1 MNKIFGLG
9 IAVVVTIAVL
19 AIFRDQ
25 ITSIATGLF
34 DMFKAAVGI

>member
-25 ITSIATGLF
+25 VTQIATGLF
-34 DMFKAAVGI
+34 NMFRTAVGL

>member
-19 AIFRDQ
+19 AIFSTEVQ
-25 ITSIATGLF
+25 AIATGLF
-34 DMFKAAVGI
+34 ELFKDAVGI